1 MILPIYV
8 ISVYCNIKH
17 LFETWKYLY
26 KSGSPDDKCIDS
38 HPHRLQGQKVKSHVA
53 GAYCVGHLA
62 AQLVIFVLWC
72 LFHSVIWAT
81 FVWFRQAIHY
91 VMYPCWQ
98 SLPFFLLNKDGSCP
112 TADLSNIGRPSGP
125 AYSTGELLNMPLVSG
140 LEHSPKNQRLG
151 LSYICLCT
159 MAGTFVYRFH
169 ENSLP
174 S

>member
-1 MILPIYV
+1 MF
-8 ISVYCNIKH
+8 ISLSDLGDVCLI
-17 LFETWKYLY
+17 
-26 KSGSPDDKCIDS
+26 S
-38 HPHRLQGQKVKSHVA
+38 A
-53 GAYCVGHLA
+53 GDTLRNVSLLA
-62 AQLVIFVLWC
+62 IA
-72 LFHSVIWAT
+72 
-81 FVWFRQAIHY
+81 AI
-91 VMYPCWQ
+91 
-98 SLPFFLLNKDGSCP
+98 FLLNKDGSCP